1 MPSRIIKWVYCA
13 LAAFSLQMLISKSP
27 ISSNDSKELVF
38 KLIVMK
44 IGPNL
49 SVESIQVG
57 IRAII
62 SLVQVGIV
70 GRVCNQVEP
79 LTNREN

>member
-1 MPSRIIKWVYCA
+1 
-13 LAAFSLQMLISKSP
+13 MLISKPP
-27 ISSNDSKELVF
+27 ISSNGSKELVF
-38 KLIVMK
+38 KLAVMK

-62 SLVQVGIV
+62 GLVQVGIV
-70 GRVCNQVEP
+70 GRVFNQVEP